1 MGEISELLQ
10 RLKHQREE
18 LALKIHLGTME
29 AKQEWEIIEQKWQK
43 FAARAELEESGEGIS
58 DALKLLGSELKQSYE
73 RIRKAM

>member
-1 MGEISELLQ
+1 MGEISELLK
-10 RLKHQREE
+10 RLRQEREE

-29 AKQEWEIIEQKWQK
+29 AKQEWKIVEEKWKK

-58 DALKLLGSELKQSYE
+58 DALKHLGSELKQSYE